1 MDKQELAH
9 QNEITRQVKR
19 EEQAAVDMTK
29 DAIHDTKKSV
39 EALAKKTENME
50 IKDAPQRLV
59 PSAEKVDKKLENLQ
73 ENIDAARHTQ
83 VHDKNLENYSK
94 IQQVLKDS
102 SRVIGDQREFLKD
115 KTEDGSLFS
124 ATQNVANLAQEIVD
138 ESWFTLDKLWTNW
151 TALVTVL
158 AAGSA
163 GSWKSMIQESG
174 RLLNDL
180 RYTED
185 FVRLLNDLKGT
196 FGSLMELLSKKKPVG
211 DKMSEANKEWEAQRD
226 KLLSDLKSCW
236 GVLSKSP
243 IWNRLVAQGKALK
256 EQASKVGEETKT
268 QIKESAD
275 KIAESENLK
284 KLKDDLKTILQL
296 VVGKDGPSVQPF
308 LDYSYAAWDDI
319 MNSDN
324 FAKWADEASSLFDA
338 FSASS
343 KDIDQE
349 AYQKQLDELYTKTK
363 DILDNTVRNENL
375 RLALR
380 ESKKLIKAAKKDP
393 ATRKLIADS
402 QKLLKDIAAKPGSA
416 APLDPEL
423 LNEIRAVLVPVLVHH
438 FDNCPL
444 PDFNGADS
452 NALGK
457 FDYHLSGIRLGT
469 TGLIPSKVK
478 IEFRYKTVANPSKL
492 QVEQQHMYMYI
503 YIDDIQLAFK
513 DVKWQYNRQTIP
525 RFSDNGTLDLCTAGK
540 GITLAI
546 KAEVH
551 DYREADKVH
560 SLGELLEPPK
570 DFKMFEIVK
579 AECTI
584 DDFHVRVTDTNSNK
598 FYELLAGL
606 WGTKIKH
613 QIESLIESKMRIL
626 ATRFD
631 RQLYDV
637 VRRTTAP
644 SLTTEAKDTLL
655 SAGKAL
661 QEKITDTAA
670 GVKQNI
676 QSL

>member
-19 EEQAAVDMTK
+19 EEKAAVDMTK
-29 DAIHDTKKSV
+29 EAIHDTKKSV
-39 EALAKKTENME
+39 DTLAKKTENMD
-50 IKDAPQRLV
+50 IKDAPERLI
-59 PSAEKVDKKLENLQ
+59 PTAEKVDKKLENLQ
-73 ENIDAARHTQ
+73 ENIDSARHAQ

-94 IQQVLKDS
+94 IQQVLKDT
-102 SRVIGDQREFLKD
+102 SRVVGDQREFLKD
-115 KTEDGSLFS
+115 KTEDGSLFN
-124 ATQNVANLAQEIVD
+124 AAQEVANLAQDIVD

-151 TALVTVL
+151 AALVTVI

-163 GSWKSMIQESG
+163 GSWKTMIQESG

-196 FGSLMELLSKKKPVG
+196 FASLTELLSKKKPIG

-256 EQASKVGEETKT
+256 EQASKVGQETKE
-268 QIKESAD
+268 QVKESAD
-275 KIAESENLK
+275 KIADSENLK
-284 KLKDDLKTILQL
+284 KLKDDLKNILQL

-324 FAKWADEASSLFDA
+324 FAKWADEASSLFDT
-338 FSASS
+338 FSASN
-343 KDIDQE
+343 KETDPE

-380 ESKKLIKAAKKDP
+380 ESRKLIKAAKKDP
-393 ATRKLIADS
+393 ATRKLLADS
-402 QKLLKDIAAKPGSA
+402 QKLLKDISAKKGSTS
-416 APLDPEL
+416 PIDPEL
-423 LNEIRAVLVPVLVHH
+423 LNEIRSVLVPVLVHH

-444 PDFNGADS
+444 PDFHGADS

-457 FDYHLSGIRLGT
+457 FDYQLSGIRLGT
-469 TGLIPSKVK
+469 TGLVPSKVK

-492 QVEQQHMYMYI
+492 EIEQQRMYMYI

-513 DVKWQYNRQTIP
+513 DVKWNYNRNTIP

-540 GITLAI
+540 GITLSI

-551 DYREADKVH
+551 DYRDVDKVH

-579 AECTI
+579 ADCTI

-613 QIESLIESKMRIL
+613 QIENLIESKMKIL

-644 SLTTEAKDTLL
+644 SLTTEAKGALL
-655 SAGKAL
+655 SAGKSL
-661 QEKITDTAA
+661 QEKIMDTATE
-670 GVKQNI
+670 VKQNI